1 MTLRWRRW
9 RRVVAIEGVR
19 DWWAASDRRRRL
31 GSFAW
36 RRLVLDEHTRCAVFD
51 RFRGLLS
58 TSCDGA
64 HIDFFI
70 RSETGVDGDDPDG
83 RNDATGTSAAGVTR
97 RLISPLFVQC
107 LCSVPPTRADP
118 SPLHAARNLWPRRRP
133 SLPIQTATNRLVV
146 QTVESHACLPPFSS
160 ASLAARHTPGAPAGG
175 ALDWSHR
182 PPIVLPL
189 FAPNTWYNSCCVG
202 ILPFR
207 ICGLLRREFTLVSGA
222 GYSCRPFLK
231 SALRTVRV
239 TGGARMR
246 RYLLPGVR
254 AVLSSMAVH

>member
-19 DWWAASDRRRRL
+19 DWWAAGDRRQRL

-146 QTVESHACLPPFSS
+146 QTVESHACLSPFLLPHLPPGIRPAHQPVEHLTGRTARQLCFHCSRRTRGITRVVSGFFPS
-160 ASLAARHTPGAPAGG
+160 AS
-175 ALDWSHR
+175 
-182 PPIVLPL
+182 
-189 FAPNTWYNSCCVG
+189 
-202 ILPFR
+202 
-207 ICGLLRREFTLVSGA
+207 
-222 GYSCRPFLK
+222 
-231 SALRTVRV
+231 
-239 TGGARMR
+239 
-246 RYLLPGVR
+246 
-254 AVLSSMAVH
+254 AVC